1 MKKSTLIISI
11 VSALLL
17 LIVPNFLKNYGIYL
31 LTTWLVFIIA
41 TMGLNLTVGYA
52 GQKSLGQAAFFG
64 IGAYTVAI
72 MMKAGISFWLGL
84 PAAALICFVVGIIL
98 GFPALRVQ
106 TIYLAFATL
115 GFNTA
120 IWLVMRNEEWLTG
133 GTFGIN
139 NIARPGL
146 FGYSLE
152 GNLPYYYFVLGV
164 TVILALLLA
173 ALLRSPWGK
182 AFTALRDN
190 PIRAESLGVDIRTY
204 TLLSFAIG
212 AVYAG
217 IAGALFASLVQ
228 FIEPAPFTVAA
239 SIMMYL
245 MVVVGGPGYFLG
257 PVVGSAVGVLLP
269 EWLRFAQAW
278 YLFVFGTAV
287 VLLMIWLPDGLLSIP
302 DRIRARRLGKEA
314 NAARQM
320 SGIAAQQ
327 AGLSAATNQTA
338 QDPQTAKPR
347 EIQPGEAA

>member
-1 MKKSTLIISI
+1 MKKITLILIAACAI
-11 VSALLL
+11 LLL
-17 LIVPNFLKNYGIYL
+17 AAPPFLKNYGVYL
-31 LTTWLVFIIA
+31 LSYWLVFVIA

-52 GQKSLGQAAFFG
+52 GQKSLGHAAFFG

-72 MMKAGISFWLGL
+72 LMKAGFSFWLGL
-84 PAAALICFVVGIIL
+84 PAAALICFIVGIAL

-120 IWLVMRNEEWLTG
+120 VWLVMRNEEWLTG

-139 NIARPGL
+139 NIARPSL

-152 GNLPYYYFVLGV
+152 GNLAYYYFVLGTAV
-164 TVILALLLA
+164 VLGALQWG
-173 ALLRSPWGK
+173 LLRSPWGK

-190 PIRAESLGVDIRTY
+190 PIRAESLGINTRSY

-228 FIEPAPFTVAA
+228 FIEPAPFTVGA

-257 PVVGSAVGVLLP
+257 PLLGSAVGVILP

-278 YLFVFGTAV
+278 YLFVFGSAV

-302 DRIRARRLGKEA
+302 DRIKAKRQAREA
-314 NAARQM
+314 SAARAA
-320 SGIAAQQ
+320 AAQQ
-327 AGLSAATNQTA
+327 QGA
-338 QDPQTAKPR
+338 R
-347 EIQPGEAA
+347 

>member
-1 MKKSTLIISI
+1 MKKLHLVLALAALVAAI
-11 VSALLL
+11 V
-17 LIVPNFLKNYGIYL
+17 VPTFLKNYGIHL
-31 LTTWLVFIIA
+31 FTTWLVFIIA

-52 GQKSLGQAAFFG
+52 GQKSLGHAAFFG

-72 MMKAGISFWLGL
+72 FLKAGLSFWLGL
-84 PAAALICFVVGIIL
+84 PVAALMCFGVGLIL

-120 IWLVMRNEEWLTG
+120 LWLVMRNEEWLTG

-139 NIARPGL
+139 NIARPMLGGL
-146 FGYSLE
+146 SLDR
-152 GNLPYYYFVLGV
+152 NLPYYYLVLAFTLVLGAV
-164 TVILALLLA
+164 LWG
-173 ALLRSPWGK
+173 LLRSPWGK

-190 PIRAESLGVDIRTY
+190 PIRAESLGIDTRGY

-217 IAGALFASLVQ
+217 IAGGLYASQVQ
-228 FIEPAPFTVAA
+228 FIDPALFTVGS

-257 PVVGSAVGVLLP
+257 PLLGSAVGVILP

-278 YLFVFGTAV
+278 YLLIFGAAV
-287 VLLMIWLPDGLLSIP
+287 VLLMIWLPDGLLSLP
-302 DRIRARRLGKEA
+302 NRLKARRQSRLES
-314 NAARQM
+314 AARKA
-320 SGIAAQQ
+320 AAQQ
-327 AGLSAATNQTA
+327 GARA
-338 QDPQTAKPR
+338 
-347 EIQPGEAA
+347 

>member
-1 MKKSTLIISI
+1 MYKRNL
-11 VSALLL
+11 VLAFVALAALL
-17 LIVPNFLKNYGIYL
+17 VAPHFLKSYGLYL
-31 LTTWLVFIIA
+31 LTYWLVFILA

-52 GQKSLGQAAFFG
+52 GQKSLGHAAFFG

-72 MMKAGISFWLGL
+72 MMKAGLSFWLGL
-84 PAAALICFVVGIIL
+84 PAAAALCFVVGLIL

-120 IWLVMRNEEWLTG
+120 AWLVMRNEEWLTG

-139 NIARPGL
+139 NIARPSL
-146 FGYSLE
+146 FGISLD
-152 GNLPYYYFVLGV
+152 GSLAYYHFTLGMTIV
-164 TVILALLLA
+164 FAALLWG
-173 ALLRSPWGK
+173 LLRSPWGK

-190 PIRAESLGVDIRTY
+190 PIRAESLGVDIRGY

-212 AVYAG
+212 AAYAG

-228 FIEPAPFTVAA
+228 FIEPAPFAVGS

-257 PVVGSAVGVLLP
+257 PVLGAAVGVVLP

-278 YLFVFGTAV
+278 YLFVFGTSV

-302 DRIRARRLGKEA
+302 DRLRARREA
-314 NAARQM
+314 REASAAR
-320 SGIAAQQ
+320 
-327 AGLSAATNQTA
+327 SAAA
-338 QDPQTAKPR
+338 AKH
-347 EIQPGEAA
+347 GSKA